1 MRKRLPRAWRRLAL
15 MYRLHCARED
25 AKLRKI
31 VTPVGVWVC
40 EHCPHVSLTTGA
52 HRAHRAGAHA

>member
-1 MRKRLPRAWRRLAL
+1 MRKRLTRPWRRFAL

-31 VTPVGVWVC
+31 VAPVGVWVC
-40 EHCPHVSLTTGA
+40 EHCRQVSLTTGA